1 METCAKHKRG
11 AAVPAAPPA
20 PGLPLLPAS
29 GASAA
34 PSRLP
39 APLGALLV
47 HPKCELLGKG

>member
-20 PGLPLLPAS
+20 PLLPAS

-34 PSRLP
+34 PSRFP

-47 HPKCELLGKG
+47 QPKCELLGKG